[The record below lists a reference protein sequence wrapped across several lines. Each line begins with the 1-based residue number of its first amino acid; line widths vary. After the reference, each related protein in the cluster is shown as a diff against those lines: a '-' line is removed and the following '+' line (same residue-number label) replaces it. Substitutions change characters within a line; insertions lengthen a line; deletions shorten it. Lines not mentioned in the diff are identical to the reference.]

1 MRRGNTLPAVVPAAA
16 VVAAVLVA
24 VLVALARRRVAAPSI
39 HLASPRG

>member
-24 VLVALARRRVAAPSI
+24 LARRRVAAPSI